1 MQRSFA
7 GAVDLTKPF
16 SERLAEAR
24 QQAIV
29 GGGEKRIESQHKR
42 GKLTARERIELL
54 VDKGSFREYDQLK
67 AHRCTHFGM
76 EKQNYP
82 GDGVVTGH
90 ATING
95 RLVFLFAQ
103 DFTVLGG
110 SLSGTNAEKIC
121 KVMDKAMDVGAPV
134 IGLNDSGGARIQEGC
149 DSLAGYSEIFKR
161 NTLSSGV
168 IPQIS
173 LIMGP
178 CAGGAVYSPAITD
191 FIFMVRDTSYM
202 FITGPDVVKTV
213 SAEEVTQEEL
223 GGATIHTKKSG
234 VAHGAYD
241 NDVEMLRAMREFYD
255 YLPLNNKDGV
265 PCRVCTDPR
274 DRADP
279 ALMNIVPPDANIPY
293 DMKKL
298 LKMVVD
304 DHEFF
309 EISPD
314 FAKNVV
320 VGFGRMEG
328 RTVGVVANQP
338 LEKAGCL
345 DIDASVKGA
354 RFVRFCDAFNIPIMT
369 FVDVPGF
376 LPGINQE
383 HRGIIREGA
392 KLIYAYAEAT
402 VPKVTVITR
411 KSYGGAYCVM
421 SSKHLRGD
429 SNYSW
434 PNGEIAV
441 MGAEGA
447 VKIIFRGKDLEKNKA
462 EYAYNFANPLMAA
475 QRGFIDDIIEPTETR
490 RRLCEDLEILQTKQK
505 TNPWKKHGNIPL

>member
-1 MQRSFA
+1 
-7 GAVDLTKPF
+7 
-16 SERLAEAR
+16 
-24 QQAIV
+24 
-29 GGGEKRIESQHKR
+29 
-42 GKLTARERIELL
+42 
-54 VDKGSFREYDQLK
+54 
-67 AHRCTHFGM
+67 
-76 EKQNYP
+76 
-82 GDGVVTGH
+82 
-90 ATING
+90 
-95 RLVFLFAQ
+95 
-103 DFTVLGG
+103 
-110 SLSGTNAEKIC
+110 
-121 KVMDKAMDVGAPV
+121 
-134 IGLNDSGGARIQEGC
+134 
-149 DSLAGYSEIFKR
+149 
-161 NTLSSGV
+161 
-168 IPQIS
+168 
-173 LIMGP
+173 
-178 CAGGAVYSPAITD
+178 
-191 FIFMVRDTSYM
+191 
-202 FITGPDVVKTV
+202 
-213 SAEEVTQEEL
+213 
-223 GGATIHTKKSG
+223 
-234 VAHGAYD
+234 
-241 NDVEMLRAMREFYD
+241 
-255 YLPLNNKDGV
+255 
-265 PCRVCTDPR
+265 
-274 DRADP
+274 
-279 ALMNIVPPDANIPY
+279 MNIVPPDANIPY

>member
-1 MQRSFA
+1 MATLWHSRAQQLLALR
-7 GAVDLTKPF
+7 
-16 SERLAEAR
+16 ERAET
-24 QQAIV
+24 
-29 GGGEKRIESQHKR
+29 GGGARRMEKQKAA
-42 GKLTARERIELL
+42 GKLSARERLELL
-54 VDKGSFREYDQLK
+54 FDAGTFVEVGELVEARIND
-67 AHRCTHFGM
+67 FGM
-76 EKQNYP
+76 DARRVP
-82 GDGVVTGH
+82 GDGVVTGFGKIGGMT
-90 ATING
+90 AC
-95 RLVFLFAQ
+95 ASSE
-103 DFTVLGG
+103 DFTVIGGTLGEYH
-110 SLSGTNAEKIC
+110 SKKIC
-121 KVMDKAMDVGAPV
+121 HIMDMAIQMKCPFIV
-134 IGLNDSGGARIQEGC
+134 INDSGGARIEEGVA
-149 DSLAGYSEIFKR
+149 SLSGYADIFR
-161 NTLSSGV
+161 RHTQASGL
-168 IPQIS
+168 IPQIAV
-173 LIMGP
+173 IVGP
-178 CAGGAVYSPAITD
+178 CAGGACYAPALCD

-213 SAEEVTQEEL
+213 TAEEVTQEEL

-265 PCRVCTDPR
+265 PSRVCTDPR
-274 DRADP
+274 ERADP
-279 ALMNIVPPDANIPY
+279 ALNNIVPADANMPY

-309 EISPD
+309 EIAPD
-314 FAKNVV
+314 FAKNIVI
-320 VGFGRMEG
+320 GFGRMEG

-338 LEKAGCL
+338 LELAGCL
-345 DIDASVKGA
+345 DINASVKGA

-376 LPGINQE
+376 LPGVNQE

-462 EYAYNFANPLMAA
+462 EYSYNFANPLMAA
-475 QRGFIDDIIEPTETR
+475 QRGFIDDIIEPTDTR
-490 RRLCEDLEILQTKQK
+490 RRLCEDLEILQTKNK